1 MERCHVAK
9 RRPLDAMKD
18 YRGTAG
24 DVGESP
30 AGQTIFIG
38 AGSADVKEVGSG
50 DVF

>member
-1 MERCHVAK
+1 MSQLLNVT
-9 RRPLDAMKD
+9 KD

-38 AGSADVKEVGSG
+38 AGSTDVKEVGSG